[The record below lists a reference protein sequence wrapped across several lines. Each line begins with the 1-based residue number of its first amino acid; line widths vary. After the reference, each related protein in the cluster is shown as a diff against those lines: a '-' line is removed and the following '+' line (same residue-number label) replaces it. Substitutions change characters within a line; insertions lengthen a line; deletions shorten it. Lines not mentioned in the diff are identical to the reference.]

1 MKSSIMKIKTFKT
14 NEEKLIYDFYHGKN
28 QFITL

>member
-14 NEEKLIYDFYHGKN
+14 NEEKLIYDFYYGNK